1 MKSMTGFGR
10 ATLSNDLLD
19 ASIDVSSVNRK
30 GLEISCALPRDWLA
44 AERNVAQ
51 RVKEFYTRGK
61 VSVAIRVNFKSL
73 KGGAFSNSEQIRMA
87 LESLKNSCEEMSI
100 DFKPSISDLIAI
112 AKSIEG
118 AEALPDFE
126 ELWEDFDKNLQKA
139 LLDADKMRL
148 SEGANLKRDFEK
160 RLQTLANFVTTIEEE
175 SKGTVADY
183 KEQLLNRL
191 KALDIDLDLD
201 DERVLKEVSIFA
213 DKADICEEITRL
225 KSHIGQFESCINST
239 ENCGRKLDFICQEM
253 GREINTIGSKA
264 NKLAISKLVI
274 DFKNELER
282 VREQVQNVE

>member
-44 AERNVAQ
+44 AERNVAK

-61 VSVAIRVNFKSL
+61 VSVAIRVNFKSI
-73 KGGAFSNSEQIRMA
+73 KGGVFSNSEQMRAA
-87 LESLKNSCEEMSI
+87 LESLKDRCEEMSV
-100 DFKPSISDLIAI
+100 DFKPSISDLISI
-112 AKSIEG
+112 AKAIEG
-118 AEALPDFE
+118 AEVLPDFE

-139 LLDADKMRL
+139 LLDADKMRQ

-160 RLQTLANFVTTIEEE
+160 RLQTLANFVACIEQE
-175 SKGTVADY
+175 SKGTVAEY

-191 KALDIDLDLD
+191 KALNLELNLD

-225 KSHIGQFESCINST
+225 KSHIDQFKNCINSA